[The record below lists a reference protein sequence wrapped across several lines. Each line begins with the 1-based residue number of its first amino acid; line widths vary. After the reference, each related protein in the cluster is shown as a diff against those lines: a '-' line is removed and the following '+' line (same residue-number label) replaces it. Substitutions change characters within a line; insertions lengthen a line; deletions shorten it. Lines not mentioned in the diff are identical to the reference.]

1 MPKNDRVAEFS
12 VAGSN
17 ADDALIFGHLQR
29 FKPYPLAAHGGVRHS
44 DGAVRIESRGEVISS
59 KVTIIRQPAPRSR
72 GARDS
77 PPRQS
82 VSRLSRRQTLASRI
96 STHAGSQGL
105 ATGRAWRICDDRSCK
120 ALRKSHR
127 VAEIWRDLDRCR

>member
-1 MPKNDRVAEFS
+1 MSFCLLRDKVPIEFED
-12 VAGSN
+12 VG
-17 ADDALIFGHLQR
+17 
-29 FKPYPLAAHGGVRHS
+29 
-44 DGAVRIESRGEVISS
+44 
-59 KVTIIRQPAPRSR
+59 KVTISLDVP
-72 GARDS
+72 G
-77 PPRQS
+77 PRQS
-82 VSRLSRRQTLASRI
+82 VSRFSRRQTLASRS